1 MGESILMICL
11 MSECK
16 RGECHYDWFGGVNLV
31 IYQGNMQEVK
41 EAKNEK
47 TIDVDKFTGEVI
59 KNVVN

>member
-1 MGESILMICL
+1 M
-11 MSECK
+11 
-16 RGECHYDWFGGVNLV
+16 NLV